1 MVLEWAKLEHIC
13 ITYTLFE
20 NWMFLGVLCS
30 SANATMVYSEYLE
43 NSYNH
48 ETIHLVTI
56 SDRDEK

>member
-1 MVLEWAKLEHIC
+1 
-13 ITYTLFE
+13 
-20 NWMFLGVLCS
+20 MFLGVLCS